1 MKLSFETVGPS
12 DRRTRIQDI
21 LDRVSSAGV
30 ESVRLSFADQ
40 HGLLRGK
47 TIPVSGLKDAL
58 ENGCAMTSTLL
69 LKDTS
74 HRTVFPVWTKEGGY
88 DLPGLKGAG
97 DILMMPDTDTF
108 QILPWAEKTGW
119 LLCHLALKDGTAM
132 PFCTR
137 SRLRN
142 ALSLLAEAGYEHRTG
157 LELEFTVLKLENKK
171 LAYQDAGHPPAPVE
185 TSLVTRGYQYLTE
198 SQADELEP
206 VFETIRTVCE
216 GLSLPLRSLEVEF
229 GPSQV
234 EATFHPQDTMKT
246 ADCTVLFRSAIKQAL
261 RRIGYHATFMC
272 RPALPEVFSNGW
284 HVHQSLIHRDTGK
297 PAFVDAHEPLSPL
310 CKNFLAGLLDHAAA
324 SCLLTTPTI
333 NGYKRYR
340 PFVLAPDRI
349 LWGMDN
355 KGAMLRVVGAPGDPA
370 TRIENRAP
378 EPAAN
383 PYLCLA
389 AQVLCGMDGMTRQA
403 EPPPPTEAP
412 YAEGVLLPRTILEAI
427 DAFSGSAFYRKAWG
441 DAFVDYLV
449 SLKKAELARFF
460 AEVTDWEQR
469 EYFEIF

>member
-1 MKLSFETVGPS
+1 MKLSFENVGPS

-47 TIPVSGLKDAL
+47 TIPASGLKDAL

-97 DILMMPDTDTF
+97 DILMMPDPDTF

-119 LLCHLALKDGTAM
+119 LLCDLALKDGTAM

-142 ALSLLAEAGYEHRTG
+142 ALSLLAEAGYDHRTG
-157 LELEFTVLKLENKK
+157 LELEFTVLKLEDKK
-171 LAYQDAGHPPAPVE
+171 LSYQDAGHPPAPVE

-206 VFETIRTVCE
+206 VFETIRTVCQS
-216 GLSLPLRSLEVEF
+216 LSLPLRSLEVEF

-234 EATFHPQDTMKT
+234 EATFYPQDTMAT
-246 ADCTVLFRSAIKQAL
+246 ADCTVLFRSAVKQAL

-272 RPALPEVFSNGW
+272 RPALPEVFSNG
-284 HVHQSLIHRDTGK
+284 
-297 PAFVDAHEPLSPL
+297 
-310 CKNFLAGLLDHAAA
+310 
-324 SCLLTTPTI
+324 
-333 NGYKRYR
+333 
-340 PFVLAPDRI
+340 
-349 LWGMDN
+349 
-355 KGAMLRVVGAPGDPA
+355 
-370 TRIENRAP
+370 
-378 EPAAN
+378 
-383 PYLCLA
+383 
-389 AQVLCGMDGMTRQA
+389 
-403 EPPPPTEAP
+403 
-412 YAEGVLLPRTILEAI
+412 
-427 DAFSGSAFYRKAWG
+427 
-441 DAFVDYLV
+441 
-449 SLKKAELARFF
+449 
-460 AEVTDWEQR
+460 
-469 EYFEIF
+469 